1 MQLSAPALIGRHA
14 ELAALDAALERTV
27 KRRGGAVFLTGEAG
41 IGKSRLARET
51 ASRARSEERRVGK
64 ECRSRGAPEDEKK
77 KKIHPIDSVR
87 LRLKLFEKHTHGHR
101 QIER

>member
-51 ASRARSEERRVGK
+51 ASRAFSTGMRVLRGRASTLSTAVPFDPGMARAVAYRRW
-64 ECRSRGAPEDEKK
+64 
-77 KKIHPIDSVR
+77 
-87 LRLKLFEKHTHGHR
+87 
-101 QIER
+101 